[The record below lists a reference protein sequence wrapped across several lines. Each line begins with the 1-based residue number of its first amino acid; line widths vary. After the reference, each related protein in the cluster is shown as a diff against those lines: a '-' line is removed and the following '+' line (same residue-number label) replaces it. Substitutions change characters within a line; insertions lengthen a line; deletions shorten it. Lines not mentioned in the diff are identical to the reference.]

1 MDTKPRG
8 SKDYCESLYQSFSQ
22 DRASARSPKAPL
34 QEIVILV
41 FSPNW
46 AVKPSQKNGYKPAL
60 QSNLHFMVTALYHF
74 PINTSWLLIDFIL
87 YPLPEVRILC
97 LLGQHKEGRPILIAV
112 FNAAANHGD

>member
-1 MDTKPRG
+1 MGTKPRAA
-8 SKDYCESLYQSFSQ
+8 KIIVRACI
-22 DRASARSPKAPL
+22 RASHRTEPL
-34 QEIVILV
+34 QDPQRLLCKRLL
-41 FSPNW
+41 FWCFPQNW